1 MQPISHACTCRESS
15 ASRLGTSAAP
25 PTPPARTVQST
36 ARRSR
41 RTFGSRRASMQVRC
55 HRLPCAP
62 SKSDCHVAQSPRR
75 SPADEPT
82 HWAALLRGRDRR
94 QQRPQEHRRSQL
106 RAQPHAQPHSGPRQ
120 LGPQRK
126 PTARLARGKY
136 RLFSAP
142 SSFPHQAENSTRSI
156 KWRSDASPVRSIA
169 RQQWHASR
177 SAPQGCDARTTR
189 PSATTSGAPVC
200 GPLKTTKRSI
210 IMKRGVCTL
219 LLLACASWASLAR
232 AQRQHCNRGAL
243 TEAWSSQGR
252 TYVTAPSGAADC
264 SVIGDGSCSATQILD
279 YTACEIAMD
288 ACFSASI
295 AQGDADGARSA
306 NQPNRP
312 AHTPPRSKL

>member
-1 MQPISHACTCRESS
+1 MQPISHACTCRERS

-126 PTARLARGKY
+126 PTARREEFRQAFFLQGENIG
-136 RLFSAP
+136 
-142 SSFPHQAENSTRSI
+142 SFPHQALFRI
-156 KWRSDASPVRSIA
+156 KRKIRQEAILNASGAGRIA
-169 RQQWHASR
+169 SALDRAPAVARLGPHHKAAATP
-177 SAPQGCDARTTR
+177 APQGQARR
-189 PSATTSGAPVC
+189 PPA
-200 GPLKTTKRSI
+200 LR
-210 IMKRGVCTL
+210 
-219 LLLACASWASLAR
+219 CAAR
-232 AQRQHCNRGAL
+232 LRRQN
-243 TEAWSSQGR
+243 
-252 TYVTAPSGAADC
+252 APS
-264 SVIGDGSCSATQILD
+264 S
-279 YTACEIAMD
+279 
-288 ACFSASI
+288 
-295 AQGDADGARSA
+295 
-306 NQPNRP
+306 
-312 AHTPPRSKL
+312 